1 MTRTQV
7 WMRTA
12 SLVTALA
19 AAGGGGLAYVSRH
32 DTGPAVT
39 TAVVSR
45 GTIVETISATGTI
58 EATTSVEVGSQ
69 VSGSVKE
76 LLADFNQFVRK
87 GDVLARLDPALFA
100 TQVEQA
106 RANVIRAEADVERLR
121 VSLAAAESN
130 LKRSAMLAAK
140 QLLSV
145 NDLESADVS
154 VRLAAAQV
162 QSAEAALTQ
171 VRASLNQAQ
180 VNLDHTVITS
190 PIDGIVLSRNVD
202 VGQTVAASMQ
212 APVLFK
218 LAADLTRMRVSASLD
233 ESDVGRVAEGQP
245 VTFRVDA
252 YPEEAFTGTV
262 SQVRLQPVVSQNVV
276 TYVTMIDCQNP
287 GSKLKPGM
295 TASVTIE
302 VARGTDVLTVPAAA
316 LRFKPS
322 ADVASAFGLDAS
334 ATARP
339 TRSGGTAAPG
349 TLWVSEAGALRAVS
363 VITGISDGT
372 TTEIV
377 SGSPDPGTNVVT
389 SIRLGTTASAATAST
404 TTRSPLAMTPGP
416 PPR

>member
-1 MTRTQV
+1 
-7 WMRTA
+7 MRTA
-12 SLVTALA
+12 SLVTAIA
-19 AAGGGGLAYVSRH
+19 AAGGGGLAYVSRA
-32 DTGPAVT
+32 DTAPAVS
-39 TAVVSR
+39 TALVSR

-58 EATTSVEVGSQ
+58 EATTTVEVGSQ
-69 VSGSVKE
+69 VSGAVKE
-76 LLADFNQFVRK
+76 LLADFNQFVSR

-121 VSLAAAESN
+121 VSLANADSN
-130 LKRSAMLAAK
+130 LKRSTMLAAK

-162 QSAEAALTQ
+162 KSAEAALTQ
-171 VRASLNQAQ
+171 ARASLNQAQ
-180 VNLDHTVITS
+180 VNLEHTVITS

-218 LAADLTRMRVSASLD
+218 LAADLNRMRVSASLD
-233 ESDVGRVAEGQP
+233 ESDVGRVAVGQP
-245 VTFRVDA
+245 VSFRVDA
-252 YPEEAFTGTV
+252 YPEQTFAGTV

-276 TYVTMIDCQNP
+276 TYVTMIDCLNP
-287 GSKLKPGM
+287 GAQLKPGM

-302 VARGTDVLTVPAAA
+302 VARRTDVPTVPAAA

-322 ADVASAFGLDAS
+322 AEVAAAFGVQAGAAPS
-334 ATARP
+334 GRARAAGAAPATA
-339 TRSGGTAAPG
+339 
-349 TLWVSEAGALRAVS
+349 LWVLDAGALRAVP
-363 VITGISDGT
+363 VTTGISDGT
-372 TTEIV
+372 TTEV
-377 SGSPDPGTNVVT
+377 VTGAPGPGTTVVT
-389 SIRLGTTASAATAST
+389 AIRLDASTSGTAATA